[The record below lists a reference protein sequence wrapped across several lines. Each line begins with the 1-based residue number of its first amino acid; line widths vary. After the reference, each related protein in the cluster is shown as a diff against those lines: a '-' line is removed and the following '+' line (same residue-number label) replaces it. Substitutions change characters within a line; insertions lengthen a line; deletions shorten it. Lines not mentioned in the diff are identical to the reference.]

1 MSKLDNIKIPD
12 NFDEA
17 INSTIDRALSDR
29 KKIQSKR
36 KNRLIAG
43 VSGAIVIGG
52 LVLSSE
58 TTLAYIKKISNE
70 IEHHFGRDDSEFGKY
85 KVEDSLVSE
94 YDGIKYSINEIM
106 LDDRKLIA
114 SMDVEYSGIKWLF
127 KDKYQLGPN
136 SPKITIGDYVFAGQA
151 YGFEVNEVNGFN
163 KSKVTMFTILHSID
177 TDGDGIG
184 DKEIELLDNIEP
196 DKEYDLKIQFYEEY
210 TGDNGKWEFNTK
222 INLAEIMANTT
233 SYKIGKKFK
242 IDEYEYKGEF
252 NIEEVRVSPVSV
264 KIKHDYDLYK
274 EISVEKRREPGLIVK
289 DENGKEL
296 EYGPGEG
303 GQSQK
308 GRLYRVSEFILKG
321 TEKKL
326 TIIPRSYVND
336 KPKIYEEG
344 IVEIDLVDTHLNKFL
359 NNN

>member
-70 IEHHFGRDDSEFGKY
+70 IERHFGRDDSEFSKY

-136 SPKITIGDYVFAGQA
+136 SPKITIGDYVFAAQA
-151 YGFEVNEVNGFN
+151 NGFDVIETNGVN
-163 KSKVTMFTILHSID
+163 KCKIMMFNTLHSID
-177 TDGDGIG
+177 TNGDGVG
-184 DKEIELLDNIEP
+184 DKEIELLDSIEQ
-196 DKEYDLKIQFYEEY
+196 DKEYDLKI
-210 TGDNGKWEFNTK
+210 EFDELQKGYKGNWVFSTKVNLGELMKNTK
-222 INLAEIMANTT
+222 
-233 SYKIGKKFK
+233 SYKFDKKVK

-252 NIEEVRVSPVSV
+252 NIEEVRVSPISV
-264 KIKHDYDLYK
+264 KIKYDYDLYT
-274 EISVEKRREPGLIVK
+274 EVSVEKRREPRLIVK
-289 DENGKEL
+289 DEKGNEL

-303 GQSQK
+303 GQSRK
-308 GRLYRVSEFILKG
+308 GRVYVVSEFILKG
-321 TEKKL
+321 SEKKL

-344 IVEIDLVDTHLNKFL
+344 IVEVNLVEEKNDTN
-359 NNN
+359 